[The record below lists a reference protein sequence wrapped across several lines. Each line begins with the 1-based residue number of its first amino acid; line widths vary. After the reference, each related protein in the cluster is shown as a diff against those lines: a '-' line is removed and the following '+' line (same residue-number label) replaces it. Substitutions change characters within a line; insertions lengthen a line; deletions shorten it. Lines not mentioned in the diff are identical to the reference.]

1 MSEEDRYRVESPEEE
16 EKKEKRGLLRPLP
29 KVEQQTTSKG
39 VPIVNFLGL
48 KMEENR
54 RDLLVS
60 ILMPILVA
68 IIDASIYAQ
77 IIIDVFTDEALFVF
91 FLPMLAAIPIG
102 LTVPQA
108 GKALL
113 SGFLAAIFFVVF
125 FLLFLITP
133 GLLVPE
139 VGIGEFLV
147 SGGVVSA
154 IYFLFVV
161 MASLLGVVIGIVIR
175 EFF

>member
-1 MSEEDRYRVESPEEE
+1 MPEEDRYRVEEPDEE
-16 EKKEKRGLLRPLP
+16 EKREKRGLLRPLP
-29 KVEQQTTSKG
+29 EVQRRTSRTG
-39 VPIVNFLGL
+39 VPMVRFLGIE
-48 KMEENR
+48 MQEDH
-54 RDLLVS
+54 RD
-60 ILMPILVA
+60 ILVA
-68 IIDASIYAQ
+68 LLMPVLVGLIDASIYAQ

-102 LTVPQA
+102 LTIPQA
-108 GKALL
+108 GRALL
-113 SGFLAAIFFVVF
+113 SAFLTAIAFVVF

-161 MASLLGVVIGIVIR
+161 LASMLGSVIGIVMR

>member
-1 MSEEDRYRVESPEEE
+1 MAEEDRYRVEAPDDEQEK
-16 EKKEKRGLLRPLP
+16 EKKGLFRPLP
-29 KVEQQTTSKG
+29 TTETKVPGKG
-39 VPIVNFLGL
+39 VPMVRFLGIE
-48 KMEENR
+48 MQER
-54 RDLLVS
+54 HRDILLV
-60 ILMPILVA
+60 IMMPILVG
-68 IIDASIYAQ
+68 IIDAAVYAQ
-77 IIIDVFTDEALFVF
+77 VVIDVFPDDALFVF
-91 FLPMLAAIPIG
+91 VIPMLAAVPVG
-102 LTVPQA
+102 LTIPQA
-108 GKALL
+108 GRALL
-113 SGFLAAIFFVVF
+113 SAFVSAVAFVCF

-161 MASLLGVVIGIVIR
+161 MASLLGTLIGIIAR